1 MRTFSQTFLTLS
13 TVANIRGL
21 KSIAVVFCIGAC
33 SLTHAASLNFSGQLD
48 IVVEDNGAAVY
59 SGFPIGTDFAGS
71 IDDVT
76 FDGFVSDAVGT
87 TVTEFSCCIAAGGLG
102 VANDQALD
110 AADAA
115 LLNSVAGTSFVA
127 GDLIDA
133 INIEGDALTS
143 GGGE

>member
-1 MRTFSQTFLTLS
+1 MRAFSQTFLTLPA
-13 TVANIRGL
+13 VASIRGL

-33 SLTHAASLNFSGQLD
+33 SLTHAASINFSGQLD
-48 IVVEDNGAAVY
+48 IVVEDNGTAVY

-76 FDGFVSDAVGT
+76 FDGFISDAVGT
-87 TVTEFSCCIAAGGLG
+87 TVTEFSCCIAAGGLS
-102 VANDQALD
+102 VANDDVLD
-110 AADAA
+110 ADTAA
-115 LLNSVAGTSFVA
+115 LLNSLAGTSFVA

-133 INIEGDALTS
+133 VNIEGDAVTS